1 MPPGQPGA
9 SALASGFAPRFAA
22 YFLHHKLSRSVQLV
36 DGITDTNLDINY
48 KLQYKYLDLKYTAA
62 MKLGEKIRYLREVE
76 GSLRGLGRPITQLEL
91 VRAIRAE
98 LGPGKTISQS
108 YLSQIES
115 GARPHMT
122 QSSRALLAK
131 FFKVHPGF
139 LVDDPEGYH
148 TELTSDLRTTEGQL
162 DVWLLQGSERFASD
176 PEVSH
181 VLIKAAREKDTRH
194 CLLLLGAILDTPGL
208 ADRLLEA
215 LRPDVALAGGNH
227 RRASSAEGSRIR

>member
-1 MPPGQPGA
+1 
-9 SALASGFAPRFAA
+9 
-22 YFLHHKLSRSVQLV
+22 
-36 DGITDTNLDINY
+36 
-48 KLQYKYLDLKYTAA
+48 

-76 GSLRGLGRPITQLEL
+76 GSLRGLGRPMTQQEIVKAVRQEL
-91 VRAIRAE
+91 RK
-98 LGPGKTISQS
+98 GISQS

-162 DVWLLQGSERFASD
+162 DVWLLQGSERFAGD
-176 PEVSH
+176 PPLSEALV
-181 VLIKAAREKDTRH
+181 KAAREKDTRRAI
-194 CLLLLGAILDTPGL
+194 LLLGEILNTPDL
-208 ADRLLEA
+208 ANRLFEA
-215 LRPDVALAGGNH
+215 LRPELARTISAA
-227 RRASSAEGSRIR
+227 RRQNL

>member
-1 MPPGQPGA
+1 
-9 SALASGFAPRFAA
+9 
-22 YFLHHKLSRSVQLV
+22 
-36 DGITDTNLDINY
+36 
-48 KLQYKYLDLKYTAA
+48 

-108 YLSQIES
+108 YLSQIEN

-176 PEVSH
+176 SEVSH
-181 VLIKAAREKDTRH
+181 VLIKAARQKDTRH

-215 LRPDVALAGGNH
+215 LRPDLAPAGSNH
-227 RRASSAEGSRIR
+227 RRASIAEGRRIR

>member
-1 MPPGQPGA
+1 
-9 SALASGFAPRFAA
+9 
-22 YFLHHKLSRSVQLV
+22 
-36 DGITDTNLDINY
+36 
-48 KLQYKYLDLKYTAA
+48 LQYKYLDLEYSQTAA

-76 GSLRGLGRPITQLEL
+76 GSLRGLGRPMTQQEL
-91 VRAIRAE
+91 VRSIREE
-98 LGPGKTISQS
+98 LPKGKGISQS

-148 TELTSDLRTTEGQL
+148 AELTSDLRTTEGQL

-176 PEVSH
+176 AELSNVM
-181 VLIKAAREKDTRH
+181 IKAAREKDTRR
-194 CLLLLGAILDTPGL
+194 CFLLLGAILDTPGL
-208 ADRLLEA
+208 ADRLLDA
-215 LRPDVALAGGNH
+215 LRPGLATTQSRGMN
-227 RRASSAEGSRIR
+227 AEGGRVR